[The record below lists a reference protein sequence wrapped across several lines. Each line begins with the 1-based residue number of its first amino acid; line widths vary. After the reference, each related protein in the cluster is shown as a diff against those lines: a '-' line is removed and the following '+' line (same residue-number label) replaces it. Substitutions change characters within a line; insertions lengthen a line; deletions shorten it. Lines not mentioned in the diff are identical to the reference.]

1 MWKVLRL
8 FDRLHVCYIGVDMI
22 SVRASDKRVTGEGE
36 YSDSEDEG
44 EGGGRKDRANYKP
57 KAKRMK
63 TDSEEKKEA
72 GDKGKGLNSK
82 AGDIKSDRL
91 IAKAD
96 QIWQGID
103 SKARWLS
110 STGKKRINRKGLIT
124 KKKKGKE
131 FMSNRNSKF

>member
-8 FDRLHVCYIGVDMI
+8 FDLLHVRYIGVDLI

-82 AGDIKSDRL
+82 AGDIKSERL

-96 QIWQGID
+96 
-103 SKARWLS
+103 SKYGKELIAK
-110 STGKKRINRKGLIT
+110 TGGYQVLVSKGLI
-124 KKKKGKE
+124 GKA
-131 FMSNRNSKF
+131 

>member
-8 FDRLHVCYIGVDMI
+8 FDLLHVCYIGVDLI

-82 AGDIKSDRL
+82 AGDIKSERL

-96 QIWQGID
+96 
-103 SKARWLS
+103 SKY
-110 STGKKRINRKGLIT
+110 GKELIAKPGGYQVLVRKGLI
-124 KKKKGKE
+124 GKAW
-131 FMSNRNSKF
+131 

>member
-1 MWKVLRL
+1 MLCWL
-8 FDRLHVCYIGVDMI
+8 F

-96 QIWQGID
+96 
-103 SKARWLS
+103 
-110 STGKKRINRKGLIT
+110 T
-124 KKKKGKE
+124 KYGKE
-131 FMSNRNSKF
+131 LIAKTGGYQVLVSKELIGKAW